1 MKQDWPQKVSKIV
14 AELLQTNQRISI
26 IDNITCGKLTSI
38 LGSMD
43 NYTNY
48 MAGNIIMTATSSMN
62 ILDIPSTLTS
72 YNIRNLESLLQN
84 LFKQG
89 VSWFGRDICHI
100 NVLNYEYNTEN
111 ATCTVLIDIRT
122 RQGVCQQQKNMFSI
136 DGLSQ
141 DQIRD
146 VIIDYVLE
154 LLVEVLIKCPH
165 LKCIDY
171 E

>member
-1 MKQDWPQKVSKIV
+1 
-14 AELLQTNQRISI
+14 
-26 IDNITCGKLTSI
+26 
-38 LGSMD
+38 MD

-48 MAGNIIMTATSSMN
+48 MAGSLIMPVASSNFM
-62 ILDIPSTLTS
+62 LDIPSALTS
-72 YNIRNLESLLQN
+72 YNIRNLESLLQS
-84 LFKQG
+84 LFKQS
-89 VSWFGRDICHI
+89 VTWFGRDICHV

-111 ATCTVLIDIRT
+111 ATCIVLIDIRT